1 LNADELARLYEAG
14 AGKMK
19 IGFVPI
25 SLENYVKLHLESN
38 PDMTREEVTES
49 LKEALEAYKQGAR
62 CTTCG
67 NPIWVIG
74 SAFVG
79 HNACFTCIT
88 GEAMPEDDY
97 ELNEAL

>member
-1 LNADELARLYEAG
+1 M
-14 AGKMK
+14 KK

-25 SLENYVKLHLESN
+25 SPESYIELHLESN

-49 LKEALEAYKQGAR
+49 LREALEAYKRGAR
-62 CTTCG
+62 CTCG

-79 HNACFTCIT
+79 YDACFTCIT
-88 GEAMPEDDY
+88 GEAVPKDDY
-97 ELNEAL
+97 ELDEAL